1 MRSRMCNYFFTLA
14 MARKLEAFIIE
25 PCAERECVIKSC
37 TSDHPSRREMLYNV
51 YLSQLTAPLRA
62 LIDQGVIIPY
72 R

>member
-1 MRSRMCNYFFTLA
+1 MCNYFFTLA

-25 PCAERECVIKSC
+25 PRGGRKGMRNKIVHERSSPLEERCFMS
-37 TSDHPSRREMLYNV
+37 
-51 YLSQLTAPLRA
+51 LSQLTAPLRA